1 MSLGERL
8 LEDQTDATRA
18 RDRFRL
24 SVIRMLRAELQNAVI
39 AKRAPL
45 DHEEELAVL
54 SREVKRRQEALADYE
69 RAGRPEL
76 LESLQREISL
86 LKGYLPPQLTE
97 EELAEI
103 VRQAI
108 AEAGATSK
116 KEIGRVMGL
125 LMPRVKGRVDGT
137 YTRQVVE
144 KILE

>member
-1 MSLGERL
+1 MSLGDRL
-8 LEDQTDATRA
+8 LEDQKDATRA

-24 SVIRMLRAELQNAVI
+24 SVIRMLRAEIQNAVI

-45 DHEEELAVL
+45 DPEEELAVL

-69 RAGRPEL
+69 RAGRPDL

-108 AEAGATSK
+108 ADAGATSK

-137 YTRQVVE
+137 HARQVVE